1 MNNKNFNNIQNFS
14 YKSMNDKNGDKSY
27 DNMLYEVPNR
37 TVSSNIIK
45 DDNTK
50 SINFLLPNKFQHYVI
65 MIYRILILLILLRHH
80 IT

>member
-14 YKSMNDKNGDKSY
+14 YESMNDKNGDKSY
-27 DNMLYEVPNR
+27 DNMPYEVPNR

-50 SINFLLPNKFQHYVI
+50 SINFLLSNKFQHYVI
-65 MIYRILILLILLRHH
+65 MIYRILILLILLCHH